1 MIQAAKGML
10 WAACATLCVTTAM
23 AEDGQQDKRE
33 LTAEQQAEMDAYIQ
47 AGTPGAPHAAL
58 ALAAGSYDVRL
69 KSWHEP
75 GGEPVEEA
83 GTATRQMILGGRVL
97 VESMDATMMGAPF
110 TGHGMSGYDNV
121 SGKFWS
127 TWMDNFST
135 GVMVSDGTCNA
146 MGVCEF
152 RGSWNDP
159 IKKGPVTARMTS
171 RWASPTTQVF
181 EMFGP
186 GKDGKE
192 MKMMEITYTKK

>member
-1 MIQAAKGML
+1 MNHAMKRML
-10 WAACATLCVTTAM
+10 WAACATLAATAAM
-23 AEDGQQDKRE
+23 ADEGVQKQPQ
-33 LTAEQQAEMDAYIQ
+33 LTAEQQAEMDAYAR

-58 ALAAGSYDVRL
+58 ALAAGSYDLKL
-69 KSWHEP
+69 KSWYEP
-75 GGEPVEEA
+75 GGEPMEET
-83 GTATRQMILGGRVL
+83 GTATRRMILGGRVL

-121 SGKFWS
+121 TGKYWS

-135 GVMVSDGTCNA
+135 GLMASEGSCNA
-146 MGVCEF
+146 LGVCEF
-152 RGSWNDP
+152 SGSWNDP

-171 RWASPTTQVF
+171 RWTSPSTQVF

-192 MKMMEITYTKK
+192 MKMMEIVYTKK